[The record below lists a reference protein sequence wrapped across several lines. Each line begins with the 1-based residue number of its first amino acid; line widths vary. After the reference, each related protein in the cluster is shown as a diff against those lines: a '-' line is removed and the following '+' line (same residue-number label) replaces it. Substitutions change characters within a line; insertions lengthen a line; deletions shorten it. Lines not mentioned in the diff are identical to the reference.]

1 MQCMCYRYTYIHV
14 GHKLM
19 ICTSYISIA
28 CSTQVDNETSV
39 ASTLTDSERGEG
51 GGEEEGGGGGGGG
64 SDEHELAEKP
74 NEDTEKKE
82 E

>member
-1 MQCMCYRYTYIHV
+1 
-14 GHKLM
+14 M

-51 GGEEEGGGGGGGG
+51 GGEEEGGGEGGGGGGG